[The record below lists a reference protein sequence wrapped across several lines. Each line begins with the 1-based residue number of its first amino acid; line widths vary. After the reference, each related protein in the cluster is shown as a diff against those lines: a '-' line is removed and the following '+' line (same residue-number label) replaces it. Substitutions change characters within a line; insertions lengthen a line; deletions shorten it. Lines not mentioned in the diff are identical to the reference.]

1 MAIKNFKIPEVWG
14 AETSKIL
21 ENLLQEIYADAQSK
35 YIAKVTVTPKPSDGM
50 NGEMRLDVVNN
61 KLYIKVEGA
70 WKSASLT

>member
-35 YIAKVTVTPKPSDGM
+35 YIAKVTATPKPSD
-50 NGEMRLDVVNN
+50 
-61 KLYIKVEGA
+61 
-70 WKSASLT
+70 